1 MKWTCNGNV
10 EDICG
15 EGHIQGVDIYLT
27 TQNANPLT
35 DWKPVKERIIT
46 AYFQTSPV
54 KVTMIQAHD
63 PTIGDDN
70 NNKDGF

>member
-1 MKWTCNGNV
+1 MWRRSYPGSRHLSNNTKCKS
-10 EDICG
+10 
-15 EGHIQGVDIYLT
+15 
-27 TQNANPLT
+27 LT

-54 KVTMIQAHD
+54 KITMIQADD
-63 PTIGDDN
+63 PTMGDDN